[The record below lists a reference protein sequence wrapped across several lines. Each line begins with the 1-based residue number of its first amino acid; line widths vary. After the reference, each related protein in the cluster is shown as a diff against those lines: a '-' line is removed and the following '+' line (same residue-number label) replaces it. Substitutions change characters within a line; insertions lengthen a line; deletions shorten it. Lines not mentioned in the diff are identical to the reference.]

1 MPIEV
6 VASLSGS
13 DLQFLAE
20 LRGGISAREYARRHS
35 YSYAWAE
42 WKSKEIRRKLGVH
55 TLGEAIQMSEGASE
69 GVGKADFAR
78 LESLVGKL
86 GDALEDLIRAKPAD
100 QPAAQQQVAQRELD
114 AKDHAK
120 ALGLDM
126 KDVEAMLGEKDYARF
141 KANQDRLDKERAEA
155 EGDGEPQRDGL
166 GGILNL
172 ARGNKE

>member
-1 MPIEV
+1 MLS
-6 VASLSGS
+6 AS
-13 DLQFLAE
+13 DREFLEAVGQGE
-20 LRGGISAREYARRHS
+20 SAAAYARRKN
-35 YSYAWAE
+35 YSRDGAK
-42 WKSKEIRRKLGVH
+42 WKSKAVRKKLGVD

-141 KANQDRLDKERAEA
+141 KANQDRLDKERVLFAVFVH
-155 EGDGEPQRDGL
+155 
-166 GGILNL
+166 
-172 ARGNKE
+172 